1 MGAHGRRAKTHP
13 LAWHLQPARNAGTQV
28 ERKAKS
34 AAAREW
40 AVGMQEAVAH
50 LETENAGFAGAV
62 EREALLL
69 EVGRAEAHD
78 WAGAYEDIHNYIGGH
93 LPWPLQEAEQPGPA
107 NGHSGRASQGDQ
119 PHQPTL

>member
-1 MGAHGRRAKTHP
+1 MSSEGFALVPNPPNLRDLRLGFTLRHS
-13 LAWHLQPARNAGTQV
+13 LLCAGQT
-28 ERKAKS
+28 
-34 AAAREW
+34 
-40 AVGMQEAVAH
+40 
-50 LETENAGFAGAV
+50 GFAGAV

-93 LPWPLQEAEQPGPA
+93 LPWPLQEAEQPGPED
-107 NGHSGRASQGDQ
+107 GHPGRASQGDQ